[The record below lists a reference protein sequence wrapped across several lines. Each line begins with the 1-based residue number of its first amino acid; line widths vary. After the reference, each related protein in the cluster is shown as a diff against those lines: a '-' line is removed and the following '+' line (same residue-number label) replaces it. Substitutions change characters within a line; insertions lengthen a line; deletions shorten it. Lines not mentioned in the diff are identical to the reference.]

1 MLSAFVW
8 LAFLPISYG
17 FIGTPVGL
25 SILSERGAALLPAG
39 GRGNWRASES
49 VQRLPSVCSA
59 GLSMQL
65 QQADSTT
72 VPKTWVDLAA
82 AQQGRDPARLAPL
95 KPLPDVIV
103 IRNLEVF
110 RCLVCTKKRDIEETR
125 EKREKTRASKIV
137 KLIASFACASFV
149 RALSLPLH

>member
-1 MLSAFVW
+1 MSSAFVW

-25 SILSERGAALLPAG
+25 SIRSERGAALLPAG
-39 GRGNWRASES
+39 GRGNCASES
-49 VQRLPSVCSA
+49 VPRLPSLGSA

-110 RCLVCTKKRDIEETR
+110 RCLVCTQKRDSEETR

-137 KLIASFACASFV
+137 KWIASFAYA
-149 RALSLPLH
+149 

>member
-1 MLSAFVW
+1 MLSAFVF

-17 FIGTPVGL
+17 FLGTPGL
-25 SILSERGAALLPAG
+25 SIGSERGAALLPAG
-39 GRGNWRASES
+39 VPAISIFRASES
-49 VQRLPSVCSA
+49 LPRLPSLRSA
-59 GLSMQL
+59 GLGLSMQL

-82 AQQGRDPARLAPL
+82 EQQGRDPARLAPL

-110 RCLVCTKKRDIEETR
+110 RCLVCTQKRDSEETR
-125 EKREKTRASKIV
+125 EKREKTRASKIL
-137 KLIASFACASFV
+137 KWIASFAYA
-149 RALSLPLH
+149 